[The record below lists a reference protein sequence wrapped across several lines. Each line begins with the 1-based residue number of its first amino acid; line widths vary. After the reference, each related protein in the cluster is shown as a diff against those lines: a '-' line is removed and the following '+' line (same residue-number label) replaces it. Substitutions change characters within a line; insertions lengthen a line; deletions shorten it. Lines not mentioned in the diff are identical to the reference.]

1 MGTDSELFLQNV
13 AQIELRIIQE
23 EQRQQR
29 YLQKV
34 KESCFDKYDTNQD
47 GVLEK
52 SELREY
58 IRELCER
65 TNMPM
70 PDEVF
75 FGMLFKSCDDNKN
88 QKISFDEFIKH
99 FGQHCVVSS

>member
-1 MGTDSELFLQNV
+1 MGDSELFLQGV
-13 AQIELRIIQE
+13 IQEELRILKE
-23 EQRQQR
+23 EQRKQHH
-29 YLQKV
+29 LQKI
-34 KESCFDKYDTNQD
+34 KETCFDKYDTNHD

-52 SELREY
+52 SELKEY

-65 TNMPM
+65 TEMPM

-88 QKISFDEFIKH
+88 QTIDFDEFIKH
-99 FGQHCVVSS
+99 FGTHCVVSN